1 MSGHFHSVQTPLPEP
16 AQAARDHSARLSELI
31 RTAIRNEGGA
41 IPFWRYMELALY
53 APGLGYYSAGAQKFG
68 RAGDFITAPEL
79 GPLFAQ
85 CVAEACAPVLKQL
98 GEDAMFLEPGGG
110 SGAFAQDALVHLA
123 LLDALPA
130 HYAILEPSADLRER
144 QRERLAAN
152 LPPDLFERVTW
163 LDRPPEQSWNG
174 VLFANEVLDA
184 LPASRFVV
192 FDDAVFE
199 EAVALDANGNFTRE
213 DRPADA
219 ALTDAVRHVED
230 YLGEPF
236 PDGFRSELH
245 SHLPHWLQAITQ
257 TLQRGALLFIDY
269 GHPRHDVYA
278 QSRNGGTLRG
288 FHRHRL
294 IDDPF
299 LWPGLTDLTASVD
312 FTALAEAG
320 TRAGFEFTGYCSQAN
335 FLFGNQLAQCFEAL
349 HALAPDEA
357 ARYALSQQAKQ
368 LSLPGAMG
376 ESFQAMGFARG
387 VDFGHAFLLGDLRW
401 RL

>member
-1 MSGHFHSVQTPLPEP
+1 MQTSLPEP
-16 AQAARDHSARLSELI
+16 TQAARDHSAQLSELI

-41 IPFWRYMELALY
+41 IAFSRYMELALY

-68 RAGDFITAPEL
+68 RAGDFITAPET

-85 CVAEACAPVLKQL
+85 CVAQACAPVLLQL
-98 GEDAMFLEPGGG
+98 GEDTMLLEPGGG

-130 HYAILEPSADLRER
+130 RYAILEPSADLRQR

-152 LPPDLFERVTW
+152 LPSDLFDRVVW
-163 LDRPPEQSWNG
+163 LDSPPEHAWNG

-184 LPASRFVV
+184 LPASRFAIH
-192 FDDAVFE
+192 DGDVFE
-199 EAVALDANGNFTRE
+199 EAVALDADDGFIRK

-219 ALTDAVRHVED
+219 ALTTAVRHVED

-245 SHLPHWLQAITQ
+245 LHLPHWLQAMTQ
-257 TLQRGALLFIDY
+257 SLQRGALLFIDY
-269 GHPRHDVYA
+269 GHSRRDYYA
-278 QSRNGGTLRG
+278 KSRNGGTLRS

-294 IDDPF
+294 MDDPF

-320 TRAGFEFTGYCSQAN
+320 TQAGFEFAGTCSQAS
-335 FLFGNQLAQCFEAL
+335 FLFGNQLAQCFDSL
-349 HALAPDEA
+349 HALAPNEA
-357 ARYALSQQAKQ
+357 ARYALSQQVKQ
-368 LSLPGAMG
+368 LTLPGAMG

-387 VDFGHAFLLGDLRW
+387 VDVGHAFLLGDLRW